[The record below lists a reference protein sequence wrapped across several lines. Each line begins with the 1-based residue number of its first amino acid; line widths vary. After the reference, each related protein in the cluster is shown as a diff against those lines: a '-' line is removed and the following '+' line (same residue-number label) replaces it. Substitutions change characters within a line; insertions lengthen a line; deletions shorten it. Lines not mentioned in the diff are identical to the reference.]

1 MSMLKFRNILFK
13 TGLWTVFLLFI
24 FPLIFISYS
33 ILIYNTLPSAD
44 SLLYIDLSLE
54 LFIWLDSLL
63 LVLTVVALHLNDRK

>member
-1 MSMLKFRNILFK
+1 LFK

>member
-1 MSMLKFRNILFK
+1 MFK